1 VSGSTI
7 HKQVKDSESLI
18 HDSDADR
25 RSKSGS
31 ESHWERC
38 ARMYQRDTADLRD
51 KFITLKTMA
60 MNKDIYALWLA
71 VMLGFKTLED
81 CSPDSSVTVDADG
94 KVTAAVVKGPRRTA
108 EQVKAAEDK
117 AADKARKVL
126 GLSADNVP
134 EQTPAAVHPA
144 LADLLTGDAA
154 AVDAICDRYATLLGS
169 MDKGMWD
176 MMSLAFT
183 AGIMQRDRIV
193 APADPIAA
201 AVAAAAAAA
210 AAVTA

>member
-1 VSGSTI
+1 
-7 HKQVKDSESLI
+7 
-18 HDSDADR
+18 
-25 RSKSGS
+25 
-31 ESHWERC
+31 
-38 ARMYQRDTADLRD
+38 MYQRDTADLRD
-51 KFITLKTMA
+51 RFIAGKTMA

-81 CSPDSSVTVDADG
+81 CSPDSSVTVDEAG

-108 EQVKAAEDK
+108 EQVKAAADK

-126 GLSADNVP
+126 GLSADSETV
-134 EQTPAAVHPA
+134 TLPAAVPAA
-144 LADLLTGDAA
+144 LADLLAGDAA
-154 AVDAICDRYATLLGS
+154 AVDAVADKYATLLAS

-183 AGIMQRDRIV
+183 AGVMQRDRITTPV
-193 APADPIAA
+193 DPAAA

-210 AAVTA
+210 AALTA